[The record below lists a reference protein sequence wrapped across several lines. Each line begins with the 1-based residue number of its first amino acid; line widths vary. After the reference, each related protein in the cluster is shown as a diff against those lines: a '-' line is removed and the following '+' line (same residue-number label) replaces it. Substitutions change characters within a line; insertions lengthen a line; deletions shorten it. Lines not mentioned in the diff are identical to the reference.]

1 MNQKALYG
9 ILIAVV
15 VILLG
20 LWALKAQRADAPSD
34 VSTTTP
40 ATTTV
45 TTTTNTTVTAPVSPA
60 SPAVGPS
67 QGNLVDGAY
76 TLSTEESLISWKGT
90 KPLIKG
96 YVDTGTLKLKSGSK
110 VTVSEGNIASGEFF
124 IDMDS
129 LAVTTTSNTKVAA
142 EKLESHL
149 RSEDFLSIEA
159 YPNAHFVVK
168 SVTNGTVTGDL
179 TIKNITKTI
188 TFPAKIVSESET
200 RIVAD
205 ASVILNRTN
214 WDIRYGSGSFFE
226 DLGDNLI
233 DDKVGLTLHLVAT
246 K

>member
-20 LWALKAQRADAPSD
+20 LWAFKANQADAPTD
-34 VSTTTP
+34 TSTTTP

-45 TTTTNTTVTAPVSPA
+45 TTTETTTTAPVSPA

-67 QGNLVDGAY
+67 QGNLVNGSY
-76 TLSTEESLISWKGT
+76 KLSSEESLISWTGS
-90 KPLIKG
+90 KPLVPG
-96 YVDTGTLKLKSGSK
+96 YVDTGTLKLTGDSNLAVANGTITSGDF
-110 VTVSEGNIASGEFF
+110 T

-129 LAVTTTSNTKVAA
+129 LKVMTSSNTKVGVD
-142 EKLESHL
+142 KLEGHL
-149 RSEDFLSIEA
+149 RSDDFFSIEA
-159 YPNAHFVVK
+159 HPTARFVIK
-168 SVTNGTVTGDL
+168 NVTNGTVTGDL
-179 TIKNITKTI
+179 TIKGITKTI
-188 TFPAKIVSESET
+188 TFPAKIESETDT

-205 ASVILNRTN
+205 ASVILNRAN

-226 DLGDNLI
+226 DLGDKII
-233 DDKVGLTLHLVAT
+233 DDKIAISLHLVAT

>member
-20 LWALKAQRADAPSD
+20 LWALKAQRADAPD
-34 VSTTTP
+34 TATTTP

-45 TTTTNTTVTAPVSPA
+45 TTTTSTTASVSPA

-67 QGNLVDGAY
+67 QGDLVNGSY
-76 TLSTEESLISWKGT
+76 KLSTEESLISWEGT
-90 KPLIKG
+90 KPFLKG
-96 YVDTGTLKLKSGSK
+96 YIDTGTLQLKSGSS
-110 VTVSEGNIASGEFF
+110 VSVSGGNITSGEFI

-129 LAVTTTSNTKVAA
+129 LAVTSTTNTKVAA
-142 EKLESHL
+142 DKLEEHL
-149 RSEDFLSIEA
+149 RSDDFLSIET
-159 YPNAHFVVK
+159 YPEARFVIK
-168 SVTNGTVTGDL
+168 NVTSGTVTGDL

-188 TFPAKIVSESET
+188 TFPAKIASESDT

-214 WDIRYGSGSFFE
+214 WDIRYGSGTFFD
-226 DLGDNLI
+226 DLGDGLI